1 MCLGATKPVQLRK
14 LTRRN
19 KEPSRHK
26 EDQAQPNVDYHMT
39 SLTPGI
45 QKEMA
50 RMNLQNRKRFT
61 GLEHELM
68 AEEERRVVGRDG

>member
-19 KEPSRHK
+19 KEPSHHE
-26 EDQAQPNVDYHMT
+26 EDQAQPNSDYHMT

-50 RMNLQNRKRFT
+50 RMNLQSRKRFT

-68 AEEERRVVGRDG
+68 VEGEMGAVGRDG